1 MRKFSDISYG
11 GYEMQKIDLWLPE
24 EEEFDIYIH
33 LHGGGMVSGSRKVD
47 PSFPEYLTRR
57 GVGLASVEYRMY
69 PDAKY
74 PDFIEDSAMATA
86 WVKNNIGNYGKCHRI
101 FLGGSSAGGYLSM
114 MLCFDRRWLKA
125 VGMEPM
131 DIAGFF
137 HDAGQ
142 PTAHFNVL
150 KYGGVDPRRVIVDE
164 TAPLYHIG
172 VDPEYPPMRFIV
184 SDKDMNNRYEQ
195 TMLVLSTLKHFEYDQ
210 SKISLE
216 LRHGTHC
223 LYTEA
228 KMKTAEGESLYGEM
242 IYNFISKCREC
253 RG

>member
-1 MRKFSDISYG
+1 MRKYLDIPYG
-11 GYEMQKIDLWLPE
+11 TDEMQKLDLWLPDA
-24 EEEFDIYIH
+24 EEFDLYIH
-33 LHGGGMVSGSRKVD
+33 LHGGGFERGSRKVG
-47 PSFPEYLTRR
+47 PSFPEYLTKR

-74 PDFIEDSAMATA
+74 PDFIEDAASAAA
-86 WVKNNIGNYGKCHRI
+86 WVKNNMGGYGKCRRI

-114 MLCFDRRWLKA
+114 MLCFDKRWLQA

-142 PTAHFNVL
+142 PTAHFNLL
-150 KYGGVDPRRVIVDE
+150 KYGGTDPRRIIVDE

-172 VDPEYPPMRFIV
+172 ADPQYPPMRFIV
-184 SDKDMNNRYEQ
+184 SDNDMKNRYEQ

-210 SKISLE
+210 SRISLE
-216 LRHGTHC
+216 LRHGTHTH
-223 LYTEA
+223 YTRPD
-228 KMKTAEGESLYGEM
+228 MKTAEGESLYGEM
-242 IYNFISKCREC
+242 IHSFILSVD
-253 RG
+253 